1 MIQVTT
7 LEGRRF
13 FIDAWGSTMTSRHA
27 YEPEYW
33 VVVEDKG
40 ATCIVAEIKD
50 GKPTESW
57 RQEWPRERVEQQLK
71 SHTCFKHVGDYE
83 IIL

>member
-40 ATCIVAEIKD
+40 ATCIVAVIKD
-50 GKPTESW
+50 GKPTEHW

>member
-50 GKPTESW
+50 GKPTEYW